1 MEQIA
6 NKLEDINTLAP
17 LPENQGLADISGNA
31 SDTILQTM
39 WGLNA
44 STMNEVVNIGKVY
57 TSKHGLFASIP
68 IICRGTACP
77 YKDTCMVKKS
87 ERKVGQRC
95 PMEIAAIMSRFT
107 QYCQHFEIDIDLP
120 TVAPE
125 DLVDVSLIKD
135 LVTIEVAMM
144 RAENKIAMNGDFMAS
159 TLLDIDKKC
168 NPYFGQVVSPEQEH
182 LILLQEKKQKVM
194 NQLNATRKDHAKQN
208 QVTATTDSLRI
219 CKEIKEKI
227 DQGMQV
233 SISDMSFDEEVDPDV
248 VETKPI
254 EAEANDKEPIVFDG
268 GGEINGAF

>member
-17 LPENQGLADISGNA
+17 LPENQGLSDISGNA

-57 TSKHGLFASIP
+57 SSKHGLFASIP
-68 IICRGTACP
+68 IICRGNACP
-77 YKDTCMVKKS
+77 YKDVCMVKKA
-87 ERKVGQRC
+87 ERKVGVRC

-107 QYCQHFEIDIDLP
+107 QYCQHFEIDIDMP

-125 DLVDVSLIKD
+125 HLVDVSLIKD

-168 NPYFGQVVSPEQEH
+168 NPYFGQIVSPEQEH
-182 LILLQEKKQKVM
+182 LMTLQEKKQKVL
-194 NQLNATRKDHAKQN
+194 NQLNATRKDHAKQTKSN
-208 QVTATTDSLRI
+208 QVSNSMQI
-219 CKEIKEKI
+219 CKEINEKL
-227 DQGMQV
+227 DKAMPT
-233 SISDMSFDEEVDPDV
+233 SITDMSFDEEVVDPV
-248 VETKPI
+248 IVETATQ
-254 EAEANDKEPIVFDG
+254 ETVKEPEIEFDG
-268 GGEINGAF
+268 GDINGAF